1 MIQAQRVELTN
12 SAWVILDW
20 TVSAGT
26 YRQTASIN
34 LTRSHSA
41 TVDLA
46 GQPWAEGTIVTPDV
60 VVEADLRRQP
70 PPPPEPV
77 QLTMNGRTAHYEV
90 TGYTY
95 DWTVNAGAVGST
107 RLRKAVMTGI
117 PTSWRPGR

>member
-46 GQPWAEGTIVTPDV
+46 GQPWAEGTIVTP
-60 VVEADLRRQP
+60 
-70 PPPPEPV
+70 
-77 QLTMNGRTAHYEV
+77 T
-90 TGYTY
+90 
-95 DWTVNAGAVGST
+95 W
-107 RLRKAVMTGI
+107 
-117 PTSWRPGR
+117 SWRPTSGASRPRRPNRCNSP